1 MSRDLGFDK
10 DNLDFEESKSKFSD
24 IFKKGL
30 KWFFGCSVLALCY
43 YFLFSLIFSN
53 DEEKRL
59 IRESR
64 AIDENLVYMEEQMVM
79 LEGVM
84 ESLKAK
90 DKEIYENIF
99 HSEPPYFTLESGEY
113 EAFLM
118 KCDTLDLALLTS
130 QTSEKIARLEDRMA
144 GYGDLLDTIV
154 KITSVSS
161 SRIHSIPS
169 IIPVEDFSLP
179 MTGATVGPKMHPF
192 YKTVVDHTGL
202 DLITPAGAKVMA
214 TANGVVSSVVR
225 SQKGKGN
232 QVIVN
237 HGNGYST
244 TYSHLS
250 NISVKKGQKV
260 KQGAVVGRVGTS
272 GTVFAP
278 HLHYEVIFNGEY
290 MNPIDYFFVDLN
302 PLEYR
307 EMMMIAVNTGQ
318 SLD

>member
-1 MSRDLGFDK
+1 MSRDLGFDQ

-24 IFKKGL
+24 ILKKGV
-30 KWFFGCSVLALCY
+30 KWLMGCSLLALCY
-43 YFLFSLIFSN
+43 YILFSLIFSN

-64 AIDENLVYMEEQMVM
+64 AIDENLAYMEEQMLM
-79 LEGVM
+79 LESVM

-99 HSEPPYFTLESGEY
+99 HSAPPYFTLESSAY
-113 EAFLM
+113 EAFLLE
-118 KCDTLDLALLTS
+118 CDTLDLSTLTWR
-130 QTSEKIARLEDRMA
+130 TSEKLQRLESRMD
-144 GYGDLLDTIV
+144 GYGDILANV
-154 KITSVSS
+154 EKVEEERFSE
-161 SRIHSIPS
+161 IHSIPA
-169 IIPVEDFSLP
+169 IIPIKEFSLP
-179 MTGATVGPKMHPF
+179 MTGATIGPKMHPF
-192 YKTVVDHTGL
+192 YKTVVEHTGL
-202 DLITPAGAKVMA
+202 DLITPAGVKVVA
-214 TANGVVSSVVR
+214 TANGVVSSVVK

-232 QVIVN
+232 QVIIT

-250 NISVKKGQKV
+250 NISVKKGQRV